1 MADRVFEPGELP
13 VGSLRYNATGW
24 WGTICLIAT
33 EASLFIYLL
42 FSYYFF
48 AVQHGKSWL
57 PDPHPSWALAG
68 PDTLVLILSSVAVW
82 WGEGGIKKG
91 NRVRHLIGTG
101 IAIALGVT
109 FLIVQVFE
117 WKSKTLTP
125 QSGSYG
131 SLFFTIT
138 GFHMVHVIVGVLVL
152 CVVFAWSAA
161 GFFNERRYLPVTIS
175 STYWHFVDVVWL
187 AVFFTFYV
195 TPLLW

>member
-24 WGTICLIAT
+24 WGMLCLIAT

-57 PDPHPSWALAG
+57 PDPHPSIALSG
-68 PDTLVLILSSVAVW
+68 PDTIVLILSSVAVW

-91 NRVRHLIGTG
+91 DRARHLIGTG
-101 IAIALGVT
+101 IAIGLGVI
-109 FLIVQVFE
+109 FLVVQVFE
-117 WKSKTLTP
+117 WKGKTFTP

-138 GFHMVHVIVGVLVL
+138 GFHMAHVIVGVLVL
-152 CVVFAWSAA
+152 SVVFVWSAA
-161 GFFNERRYLPVTIS
+161 GLFNERRYMPVTIAS
-175 STYWHFVDVVWL
+175 SYWHFVDVVWL
-187 AVFFTFYV
+187 AVFFTFYIS
-195 TPLLW
+195 PLLG